1 MDSGLTASGS
11 PPSPIMASVGAVA
24 MPPAA
29 RAGMVGILKPR
40 VCPPTSGTQS
50 GMVTEMLLIFS
61 STQLMAEITP
71 LIGALA
77 RFTIMPNRFPKMFT
91 ILSQAPSQFPVKTFF
106 TNSMIFVK
114 MSFTFSTAAC
124 MLCHHPVIKADSI
137 GKLAWN
143 AATRLEMV
151 VVTQFLIFPN
161 TCAI

>member
-1 MDSGLTASGS
+1 
-11 PPSPIMASVGAVA
+11 
-24 MPPAA
+24 
-29 RAGMVGILKPR
+29 MVGILKPR

-71 LIGALA
+71 LIGAFA

-114 MSFTFSTAAC
+114 CLYIFNGRLYALPPS
-124 MLCHHPVIKADSI
+124 VIKADSI